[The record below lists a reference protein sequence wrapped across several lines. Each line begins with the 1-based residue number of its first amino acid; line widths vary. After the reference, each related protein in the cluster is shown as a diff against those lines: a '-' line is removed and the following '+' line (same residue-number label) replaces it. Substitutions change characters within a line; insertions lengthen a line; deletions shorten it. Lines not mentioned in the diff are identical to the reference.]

1 MMNMGKMMKQV
12 QDMQSKM
19 NLMQEKLNNTQ
30 ITGLAGGELVR
41 ATINGKYE
49 LLAVAIDPKAVDPDD
64 LEMLEALIVA
74 AYNDAKG
81 QIDKVIEEETGKAMG
96 GLSLPPGMK
105 LPF

>member
-12 QDMQSKM
+12 QDMQAKM
-19 NLMQEKLNNTQ
+19 NLMQEKLGSTRV
-30 ITGLAGGELVR
+30 TGAAGGELVSV
-41 ATINGKYE
+41 TINGKYE
-49 LLAVAIDPKAVDPDD
+49 MLGISINPKAVDADD

-81 QIDKVIEEETGKAMG
+81 RIDKVIEEETGKAMG
-96 GLSLPPGMK
+96 GLSLPPGLN